1 MGGRIQARRGD
12 LEGRIIRRLTASYL
26 AIFIAVI
33 LALSIVAFVYVDR
46 SARDALEPLL
56 TTPEGAATLAR
67 YERARALSFLLID
80 AGLVLAVGF
89 ASYGLARAAV
99 RPLALARGREE
110 RFAAD
115 VAHELRTPLSV
126 IASVAQ
132 AARDGATTTQERD
145 AFATIARRA
154 LETGKLISDLLTL
167 ARKGGTDVLDTEPV
181 DLAAIANRTARELA
195 SVRPEVAIETHLE
208 SAIIE
213 GDGRRLDQLT
223 RNLIANAVR
232 HARSRVD
239 VTVTTAAGRWAQL
252 SVEDDGPGVPHELRA
267 RLFERFVK
275 SHDSAGSGLGLAICR
290 WVTRAHGGEIA
301 LEGGSRFVA
310 FLPLGR
316 YHVEDHA
323 ETEG

>member
-1 MGGRIQARRGD
+1 MGGRVQARRGD
-12 LEGRIIRRLTASYL
+12 LEGRIVRRLTASYL
-26 AIFIAVI
+26 AIFVAVI
-33 LALSIVAFVYVDR
+33 LALSIVAFFYVDR

-80 AGLVLAVGF
+80 AGLMLTVGF

-99 RPLALARGREE
+99 RPLALAREREE
-110 RFAAD
+110 RFASD

-132 AARDGATTTQERD
+132 AARDGATTTRERE
-145 AFATIARRA
+145 AFATIARHA

-208 SAIIE
+208 SAILD

-239 VTVTTAAGRWAQL
+239 VTVTTADGRWAQL
-252 SVEDDGPGVPHELRA
+252 SVEDDGPGVPDELRA

-310 FLPLGR
+310 ILPLGR
-316 YHVEDHA
+316 YPVEDA
-323 ETEG
+323 ATQA